1 MTSGMNQAYWDKV
14 ARHYDDQILDALRSD
29 KNGVIRDC
37 IREHANRNHV
47 AADFGCGVG
56 KTLPLLSRSFS
67 IVDAYDLSGNNI
79 KLARRACATLPNIR
93 YHHHDL
99 STDVSKRIQ
108 VDFAV
113 SINVLLTPSH
123 EIRNAILG
131 TVCRGLRPGGRLL
144 LVTPSL
150 ESALYSDF
158 RLLEWNMRVGFEYDQ
173 AREEGLTKDSKNG
186 GALANGI
193 VTLDGVATKHYL
205 REELDVTL
213 RGFGLEPIDTQKV
226 EYAWSTE
233 FDEAPSWLQGPY
245 PWDWMV
251 LAQKRLR

>member
-1 MTSGMNQAYWDKV
+1 MANGMNQAYRDNV
-14 ARHYDDQILDALRSD
+14 AHRSDDEILDALRSD
-29 KNGVIRDC
+29 RNQIIMGCV
-37 IREHANRNHV
+37 REHANKNHL

-56 KTLPLLSRSFS
+56 KALPLLSRSFS
-67 IVDAYDLSGNNI
+67 IVDAYDLSRNNI
-79 KLARRACATLPNIR
+79 NLARRACAKLPNVR
-93 YHHHDL
+93 YHHRDL
-99 STDVSKRIQ
+99 SADALNLVE

-113 SINVLLTPSH
+113 SINVLSTPLH
-123 EIRNAILG
+123 GTRNAILR
-131 TVCRGLRPGGRLL
+131 TMRRGLRPGGRLL

-158 RLLEWNMRVGFEYDQ
+158 RLLEWNMREGFAYDE

-205 REELDVTL
+205 REELEVTL

-233 FDEAPSWLQGPY
+233 FDEAPSWLKGPY
-245 PWDWMV
+245 PWDRMV
-251 LAQKRLR
+251 LARKR

>member
-1 MTSGMNQAYWDKV
+1 MNQAYWDSI
-14 ARHYDDQILDALRSD
+14 AHRYDDEILDALGSD
-29 KNGVIRDC
+29 RNGVIRGC
-37 IREHANRNHV
+37 IRKHANKKHV

-67 IVDAYDLSGNNI
+67 IVDAYDLSVNNI
-79 KLARRACATLPNIR
+79 KLARRACTALPNIR
-93 YHHHDL
+93 YHRRDL
-99 STDVSKRIQ
+99 STAASKRIQ

-123 EIRNAILG
+123 EIRNAILR
-131 TVCRGLRPGGRLL
+131 TICRGLRPGGRLL

-158 RLLEWNMRVGFEYDQ
+158 RLLEWNMRVGFAYDQ
-173 AREEGLTKDSKNG
+173 ARKEGLTKDTKKG

-205 REELDVTL
+205 REELEVTL
-213 RGFGLEPIDTQKV
+213 RGFGLEPIDTRKV

-233 FDEAPSWLQGPY
+233 FDEAPSWLQAPY

-251 LAQKRLR
+251 VAQKRLR

>member
-1 MTSGMNQAYWDKV
+1 MNQAYWDRV
-14 ARHYDDQILDALRSD
+14 AHRYDDEILDALGSD
-29 KNGVIRDC
+29 RHQVIRGC
-37 IREHANRNHV
+37 IREHANKNRL

-56 KTLPLLSRSFS
+56 KALPLLSRSFS
-67 IVDAYDLSGNNI
+67 IVDAYDLSRNNI
-79 KLARRACATLPNIR
+79 KLARRACGKLPNIR
-93 YHHHDL
+93 YHHRDL
-99 STDVSKRIQ
+99 SVDEPNPVE

-123 EIRNAILG
+123 EIRSAILR
-131 TVCRGLRPGGRLL
+131 TICRGLRPGGRLL

-158 RLLEWNMRVGFEYDQ
+158 RLLEWNMREGFGYDE

-205 REELDVTL
+205 REELHVTL
-213 RGFGLEPIDTQKV
+213 GVLGFEAIDTQKV

-233 FDEAPSWLQGPY
+233 FDEAPAWLKGPY

-251 LAQKRLR
+251 LAQKR